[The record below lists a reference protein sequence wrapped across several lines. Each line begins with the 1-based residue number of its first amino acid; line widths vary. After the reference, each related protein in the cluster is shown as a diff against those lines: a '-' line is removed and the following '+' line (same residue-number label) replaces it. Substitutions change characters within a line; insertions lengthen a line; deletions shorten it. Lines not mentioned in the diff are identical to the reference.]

1 LDAFLFIN
9 TTTRIR
15 MGGLCQAVLT
25 KADPAQQNLNVWP
38 KDFYDSQDWFVEDFL
53 SGRLDEP
60 P

>member
-1 LDAFLFIN
+1 MN

-25 KADPAQQNLNVWP
+25 KADPAQQNLNLNVWP